1 METYQAENTNRF
13 ACIERT
19 LQPIVS
25 HPTFEPLFA
34 QNPPNQ
40 KTPYTPTQS
49 WPPTQQQQQHQ
60 AKQAVIQRYI
70 AHVTSKPDV
79 ILPQERLTDAPSL
92 PGGGTSASPM
102 AEACCVDRHHE
113 DGSERQKLRSG
124 ASGGE
129 DSPTPAP
136 EAESSGGGTTDRYPD
151 RIVTEP
157 GTDVSHVDQD
167 IPDRQ
172 VKGLPERDGR
182 SHAHLVGMHQTPRGS
197 KIKNDSAAAQGSRE
211 EHYQDQQLWAIQQ
224 VLGAPERQGPSEPAT
239 ASRDPRCVM
248 ATP

>member
-49 WPPTQQQQQHQ
+49 WPPTQQQQWHQ

-102 AEACCVDRHHE
+102 AEACCSTYTAIHRRE
-113 DGSERQKLRSG
+113 YI
-124 ASGGE
+124 
-129 DSPTPAP
+129 DSRLYSTEPAP
-136 EAESSGGGTTDRYPD
+136 QR
-151 RIVTEP
+151 
-157 GTDVSHVDQD
+157 
-167 IPDRQ
+167 
-172 VKGLPERDGR
+172 
-182 SHAHLVGMHQTPRGS
+182 
-197 KIKNDSAAAQGSRE
+197 
-211 EHYQDQQLWAIQQ
+211 
-224 VLGAPERQGPSEPAT
+224 PAT
-239 ASRDPRCVM
+239 R
-248 ATP
+248 